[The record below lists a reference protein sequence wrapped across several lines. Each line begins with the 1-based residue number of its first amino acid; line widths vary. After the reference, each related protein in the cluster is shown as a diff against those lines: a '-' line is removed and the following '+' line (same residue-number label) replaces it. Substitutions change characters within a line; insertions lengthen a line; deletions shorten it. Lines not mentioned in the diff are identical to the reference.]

1 MLVPWYVDVRRTI
14 AKTLPLD
21 TRHLA
26 NCWSWTTL
34 QLSAHDPDLPFSFSR
49 PRARRPPT
57 DDNDQ
62 GADNGDQSHRMCEG
76 SDSSHMRRP
85 ETIQRVPQI
94 FAHAKITSPSHMR
107 RFD

>member
-34 QLSAHDPDLPFSFSR
+34 QLSAHDPDLPFSFSSA
-49 PRARRPPT
+49 RARDDCQLMTMTRGPT
-57 DDNDQ
+57 TVTKATACAKDQ
-62 GADNGDQSHRMCEG
+62 TVRTCEG
-76 SDSSHMRRP
+76 QRQFRECPKSSHMRRSQVLR
-85 ETIQRVPQI
+85 T
-94 FAHAKITSPSHMR
+94 
-107 RFD
+107 